1 MNQVTNR
8 GFDTLLIAN
17 RGEIACRIIR
27 SARALG
33 LRTVAVYSDAD
44 RNALHVQQ
52 ADTAVAIGGSAARD
66 SYLNISAVLAACQR
80 SGAQAVHPGYGFLSE
95 NADFAQACSDAGLVF
110 VGPPAK
116 AIHALGNKSAAKR
129 LANRIGVPCLPGY
142 SEQDQAIETLIAQAR
157 KIGPPVMIKA
167 AAGGGGRGMRRCD
180 DTTDLAALRGLLE
193 SARAEALSSF
203 GNGDLLLERL
213 VESARHVEV
222 QVFGDS
228 HGNYLHLGERDCST
242 QRRNQKILEE
252 APAPGISEALRR
264 QMGESAVRLAREVG
278 YLGAGTIEYLLAPDG
293 QFYFLEMNTRLQV
306 EHPVTEAITGLDL
319 VELQL
324 RIAQGQ
330 ALPFKQDDLR
340 LNGHSIE
347 ARLCA
352 EDAYGGFVPQS
363 GEIVAWCAPAGDG
376 IRFDHGLKAAGA
388 VPPYYDSM
396 IAKLI
401 VWAPD
406 RDSARR
412 KLIKALSET
421 SLFGITTNRD
431 YLIACLR
438 AQPFAQAQ
446 LSTRWLTDT
455 AVDWLAPKPDARW
468 LATAAA
474 CQRHQRSIG
483 FGTLA
488 NWTSLGERVEP
499 ITIEHDAVSYS
510 IALRA
515 RSSNCYQVAVITSAT
530 ERAEFMIEFGG
541 GDLSVAVPAAVA
553 ATPGKGAAGR
563 TGHAGNTGSAG
574 LRQRVVID
582 GQPHDLSVHL
592 DGDHGYLDL
601 NGVNAAFSNVT
612 QAPPQRQDQAASGVI
627 MSKMHGLISKLS
639 VSSGQSV
646 RKGEL
651 LLAIEAMKMEHRIE
665 APSDGTIVEIA
676 VQAGQQVAPGR
687 LLIRLESAA

>member
-1 MNQVTNR
+1 VDLTP
-8 GFDTLLIAN
+8 FLLPTAAKLLAASFAALAPS
-17 RGEIACRIIR
+17 ACAPSR
-27 SARALG
+27 SIP
-33 LRTVAVYSDAD
+33 TP
-44 RNALHVQQ
+44 
-52 ADTAVAIGGSAARD
+52 ADTAEAIGGSAARD
-66 SYLNISAVLAACQR
+66 SYLNISALLAACRR

-95 NADFAQACSDAGLVF
+95 NADFAQACSDAGLIF
-110 VGPPAK
+110 VGPPAQ

-142 SEQDQAIETLIAQAR
+142 AEQDQAIETLLAQAQ

-180 DTTDLAALRGLLE
+180 DTQDTAALRGLLE
-193 SARAEALSSF
+193 SARTEAQSSF

-252 APAPGISEALRR
+252 APAPGMSESLRR
-264 QMGESAVRLAREVG
+264 QMGESAIRLAREVG
-278 YLGAGTIEYLLAPDG
+278 YIGAGTIEYLLAPDG

-306 EHPVTEAITGLDL
+306 EHPVTEAVTGLDL

-330 ALPFKQDDLR
+330 ALPFKQDELS

-363 GEIVAWCAPAGDG
+363 GDIAAWCAPSGDG
-376 IRFDHGLKAAGA
+376 IRFDHGLKASGS

-421 SLFGITTNRD
+421 SVFGITTNRD

-438 AQPFAQAQ
+438 ARPFAQAQ
-446 LSTRWLTDT
+446 LSTRWLTDI
-455 AVDWLAPKPDARW
+455 AVDWQAPKPDARW

-474 CQRHQRSIG
+474 CQRHQRSIP
-483 FGTLA
+483 FGALA
-488 NWTSLGERVEP
+488 NWTSLGDRVEP
-499 ITIEHDAVSYS
+499 IVIEHNETSYPV
-510 IALRA
+510 ALQA
-515 RSSNCYQVAVITSAT
+515 RSANGYQVTVSTSAT
-530 ERAEFMIEFGG
+530 ESASFAIEF
-541 GDLSVAVPAAVA
+541 AAAVGA
-553 ATPGKGAAGR
+553 PG
-563 TGHAGNTGSAG
+563 SG
-574 LRQRVVID
+574 LRQRVIID
-582 GQPHDLSVHL
+582 GQPQVLSVHL
-592 DGDHGYLDL
+592 DGETGFLDL
-601 NGVNAAFSNVT
+601 DGINAAFINVT
-612 QAPPQRQDQAASGVI
+612 QAPPQRKDQTASGII
-627 MSKMHGLISKLS
+627 MSKMHGLISKLN
-639 VSSGQSV
+639 VAAGQSV

-665 APSDGTIVEIA
+665 APSDGTIAEIG
-676 VQAGQQVAPGR
+676 VQAGQQVSPGR
-687 LLIRLESAA
+687 LLIRLEPAA